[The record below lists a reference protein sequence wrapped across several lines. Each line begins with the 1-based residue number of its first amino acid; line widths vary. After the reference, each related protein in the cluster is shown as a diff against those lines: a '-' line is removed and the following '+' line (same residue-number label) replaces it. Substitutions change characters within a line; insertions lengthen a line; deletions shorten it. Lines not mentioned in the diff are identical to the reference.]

1 MANYTKKMQPI
12 AASVLQPGEILLA
25 GCRANAKGA
34 TNAAAIGGAFGLI
47 GGAVA
52 VAVMRNKAEKEEEG
66 SEDNDGSIAAR
77 WPKEPQVAIGLTDR
91 RLLVW
96 KRSMMTAKPTE
107 LIAEFPRGQVTSLTA
122 ERGKL
127 SDPMTI
133 SFADGSAVLV
143 EVVRIDGARR
153 IVAAAAGN
161 N

>member
-12 AASVLQPGEILLA
+12 AAGVLQPGEVLLA
-25 GCRANAKGA
+25 GCRANAKGT
-34 TNAAAIGGAFGLI
+34 TNAAAVGGAFGLI

-52 VAVMRNKAEKEEEG
+52 VAVMRNKAEKEEDG
-66 SEDNDGSIAAR
+66 DDVAGSIAAR

-107 LIAEFPRGQVTSLTA
+107 LIAEFPREQVTSLTA

-133 SFADGSAVLV
+133 LFADGSAVLV